1 MDFSVCA
8 HFPFFGFLRPNRNQA
23 ADDWLQEDNW
33 PQEVERKKK
42 ETRLKSKQFHIA
54 KKPNLARAH
63 GVSEEEATLEEEEEQ
78 AVPNTT
84 DSAVPTRKLRPKAV
98 NFCRPRNHRNVR
110 NTAATGC

>member
-33 PQEVERKKK
+33 LQEVERKKM

-54 KKPNLARAH
+54 KKPNLARLH
-63 GVSEEEATLEEEEEQ
+63 GISEEKATLEEEEEQ
-78 AVPNTT
+78 AVPNSKK
-84 DSAVPTRKLRPKAV
+84 SAVPTRKWRPLAV
-98 NFCRPRNHRNVR
+98 KFRRPRKNRNVR
-110 NTAATGC
+110 HTAATGC